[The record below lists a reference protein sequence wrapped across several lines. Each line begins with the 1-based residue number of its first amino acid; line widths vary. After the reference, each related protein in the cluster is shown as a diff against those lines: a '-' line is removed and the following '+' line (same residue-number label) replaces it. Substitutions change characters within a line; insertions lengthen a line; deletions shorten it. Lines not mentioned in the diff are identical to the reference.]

1 MDEQLIKV
9 DIAVVGFGLVG
20 QFAGA
25 LLGRLGYDVL
35 IIEKQATVYPLPRVG
50 HIDHEI
56 MRLLQL
62 IINCDEFESMCSMA
76 ASFDW
81 INQDGQTLLSLDG
94 STEQCTSWRQR
105 YFFHQ
110 ADLEDLMIR
119 SIAKR
124 ANVRVW
130 QGHEVVAF
138 TQRNDCV
145 DISVQSNGPKHLVQ
159 AKYLLGA
166 DGANSF
172 VRRQLGIQWVNL
184 GFRAPWLVVDFKF
197 KDPSK
202 RPNMPEAC
210 QLCDPQRPS
219 SLFRNLGKYH
229 GRCEFMLK
237 EGENE
242 KEMVSH
248 KSIWKLLR
256 QWVSP
261 EDVIIVR
268 SAVYTFRSAI
278 ASQWRVNRVILVGDS
293 AHQMPP
299 FLGQGMSSGMRD
311 AVNLGWKLDMA
322 LKSQTS
328 SDILD
333 LYEIERSPHARKII
347 DLSCSLGAIIC
358 EQDLEKATERY
369 CYQILYLY

>member
-1 MDEQLIKV
+1 MDEQLVKV
-9 DIAVVGFGLVG
+9 DIAIVGFGLVG

-25 LLGRLGYDVL
+25 LFGRLGYNVL

-62 IINCDEFESMCSMA
+62 IINCDEFESMCTLA

-81 INQDGQTLLSLDG
+81 MNQDGQTLLSLDG
-94 STEQCTSWRQR
+94 ITEQCTSWRQR
-105 YFFHQ
+105 FFFHQ
-110 ADLEDLMIR
+110 ADLEDLMIQ
-119 SIAKR
+119 SIKR
-124 ANVRVW
+124 AKVRIW

-138 TQRNDCV
+138 TQSEDWV
-145 DISVQSNGPKHLVQ
+145 DIRVQSDGSKQVQ
-159 AKYLLGA
+159 AKYFLGA

-172 VRRQLGIQWVNL
+172 VRRQLGISWIDL

-197 KDPSK
+197 KNPSN

-210 QLCDPQRPS
+210 QFCDPQRPS

-237 EGENE
+237 DGENE

-248 KSIWKLLR
+248 RSVWKLLR
-256 QWVSP
+256 RWVSP
-261 EDVIIVR
+261 EDVTVVR
-268 SAVYTFRSAI
+268 SAVYTFKSAI

-311 AVNLGWKLDMA
+311 AVNLGWKLDMVFKNQA
-322 LKSQTS
+322 S

-347 DLSCSLGAIIC
+347 NLSCLLGAIIC
-358 EQDLEKATERY
+358 EQDVEKATERFY
-369 CYQILYLY
+369 SPIFYLY